1 MPGEKQNPMTK
12 FLLIRHAT
20 TDAVGQRLSGR
31 LAGVPLNE
39 AGQAQAQKLAAR
51 LAHLPLAAI
60 YSSPLERALQTA
72 APAAHLLQLQTVV
85 WNDFLELDLGEWTNC
100 SFADVRQQPQ
110 FQRFNAFRSGTRI
123 PGGELMAE
131 AQLRMVTG
139 MEKLRQQHPRQTV
152 AVVSHGDVIKAAV
165 AYYAGIHLDL
175 FQRLEISPAS
185 VSVIEISGD
194 TARIL
199 LVNDTGG
206 IQL

>member
-1 MPGEKQNPMTK
+1 MTK

-31 LAGVPLNE
+31 LAGVDLNA
-39 AGQAQAQKLAAR
+39 AGRAQARQLALR

-60 YSSPLERALQTA
+60 YSSPLERAIQTA
-72 APAAHLLQLQTVV
+72 APLAQLLQLPTQVCP
-85 WNDFLELDLGEWTNC
+85 DFLELDLGEWTNG
-100 SFADVRQQPQ
+100 SIADMRDNPE

-131 AQLRMVTG
+131 AQLRMITG
-139 MEKLRQQHPRQTV
+139 LEKLHLRHRQQTV
-152 AVVSHGDVIKAAV
+152 AVVSHGDPIKAAL

-185 VSVIEISGD
+185 VSVVELYD
-194 TARIL
+194 ETARIL

-206 IQL
+206 IPA